1 VLFFK
6 RAMGFWD
13 SIKNWVSGA
22 YNKVK
27 DFASSVWNKV
37 KPFVGAIPLIGNKIV
52 GGVESV
58 GKAID
63 SGAQGIGNLASG
75 NITGAIGNA
84 RDAYNAGKEGVA
96 TLTALRKGGMVM
108 CPTCMKKGCSCGMK
122 KGGMGSAHMP
132 KRHRNTFQK

>member
-1 VLFFK
+1 MIDIILCCFLK
-6 RAMGFWD
+6 RAKSMGFWD

-27 DFASSVWNKV
+27 DFASGVWNKV

-63 SGAQGIGNLASG
+63 SGAKGIGNLASG
-75 NITGAIGNA
+75 NVMGAIGNA

-96 TLTALRKGGMVM
+96 TLTALKKGGMV
-108 CPTCMKKGCSCGMK
+108 CG
-122 KGGMGSAHMP
+122 HMP